1 MFYKC
6 AICKKDVETDSIE
19 THFHLKL
26 TKDVCGIENDW
37 LELTLCEDCFKFKI
51 KELNV
56 W

>member
-6 AICKKDVETDSIE
+6 AICRKDIETDFSE

-26 TKDVCGIENDW
+26 TKNSCGTEKDY
-37 LELTLCEDCFKFKI
+37 LELTLCEPCFDFKI

-56 W
+56 

>member
-6 AICKKDVETDSIE
+6 AICRKDIETVSAE

-26 TKDVCGIENDW
+26 TKDTWGIENDW
-37 LELTLCEDCFKFKI
+37 LELTLCEQCFDFKI